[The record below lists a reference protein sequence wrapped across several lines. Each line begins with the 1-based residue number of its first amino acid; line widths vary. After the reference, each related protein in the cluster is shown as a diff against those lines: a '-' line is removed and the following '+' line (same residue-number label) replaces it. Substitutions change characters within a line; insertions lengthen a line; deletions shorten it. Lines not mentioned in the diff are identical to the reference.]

1 MSSAARLTRLTG
13 VFTRRRTPL
22 PDDPFDPRVFAR
34 LGRLRF
40 RFTRAY
46 GARAGET
53 MVRGLT
59 QDSGIE
65 VESFKTYTPGDD
77 IRYVDWNAVGRLD
90 QLLTRRFVAERE
102 IPVHVLLDAS
112 ASMAVPADDRKFA
125 FAVRLAAALAY
136 VALNSNDPVRVA
148 AFRLGADG
156 VAVAESPL
164 LRHRGRYLNLKPY
177 FAALEPAGATA
188 LLEGVSHYLERH
200 RERGVAFVLSDFLVP
215 PERYASGFDR
225 LRARGFEAHAI
236 QIVGAEERALSR
248 LGGRLRLRDAESGA
262 IRDVMLSSSDRSRYG
277 AAFAERIAEVR
288 SFCHRSAIGH
298 AVVSTS
304 DPVERCL
311 TTILP
316 AAGMLRLK

>member
-13 VFTRRRTPL
+13 VFTRRRTPA

-34 LGRLRF
+34 LDRLRF

-46 GARAGET
+46 GARSGET

-112 ASMAVPADDRKFA
+112 ASMAVPVDDRKFA

-136 VALNSNDPVRVA
+136 VALNANDPVRVA

-156 VAVAESPL
+156 VQVDESPL

-177 FAALEPAGATA
+177 FAGLEPSGATG

-215 PERYASGFDR
+215 HERYVSAMDR
-225 LRARGFEAHAI
+225 LRARGLETHAI
-236 QIVGAEERALSR
+236 QVVGAEERAVSR

-262 IRDVMLSSSDRSRYG
+262 VRDVMLSSSERRRYG
-277 AAFAERIAEVR
+277 ATFAERIERVR

-298 AVVSTS
+298 ALVSTS

-316 AAGMLRLK
+316 AAGLLRLK